1 MRFFTYKDKLGG
13 ETVDEAA
20 AQLVRRLTKIIQFT
34 IQPVEDSVTHETVNR
49 VVLVDNTQYFR
60 DTYAGYLKNVVYP
73 TDAELGSTF
82 GIDLNQRSGGQSE
95 SGV

>member
-1 MRFFTYKDKLGG
+1 MQLQIKGGFVDRNYDTIFINQPEDPVRFFTYKDKLGG

-49 VVLVDNTQYFR
+49 VVLVDNT
-60 DTYAGYLKNVVYP
+60 
-73 TDAELGSTF
+73 
-82 GIDLNQRSGGQSE
+82 
-95 SGV
+95 